1 MEYMINATAT
11 WLLSLVAYHSLL
23 QGRATHV
30 FSRSFL
36 LLTLIAGIILP
47 AIPLHTHTIAYILP
61 VSSNRDGATDGQ
73 TIDAATHAS
82 SLTDISVNTI
92 AIIWVAG
99 AVIMLTFVLIDIRKI
114 FHYYRHANQYLHNGW
129 TVIETGKQHP
139 PFSWGSYL
147 FIAAR
152 STYTHEEWHMI
163 LAHESRHRTLMHRA
177 DVLLLTSLRILL
189 WFHPLVHIYYHRL
202 RIVHELQA
210 DELDGINTE
219 RYAHF
224 LLEQS
229 LFIAAPYTGHSLT
242 GSPLA
247 TRLRML
253 GFRPAGS
260 ALLTRTVLL
269 LILSVSAGCFSGSHT
284 EVQHT
289 ADTAQ
294 PSSAEKTWIEA
305 RIQFLERNQQR
316 LSLWLMDGL
325 GPLLEQLEDGAYQ
338 IGTPA
343 MYIGRDGHLTPNT
356 LMQIRLV
363 NGPAAADSSG
373 HIPVSASIPK
383 ALQLRINSATA
394 QLINEA
400 PKLEIMYDNDTAKPY
415 ELKGQFFE
423 IRNHK
428 LITSI

>member
-11 WLLSLVAYHSLL
+11 WLLSLVAYHFLL
-23 QGRATHV
+23 HGRATYV

-61 VSSNRDGATDGQ
+61 VSSPISIATGGQ
-73 TIDAATHAS
+73 PITGTTHAS
-82 SLTDISVNTI
+82 PLTDISANPI

-99 AVIMLTFVLIDIRKI
+99 TVIMLAYVLRDIRKI
-114 FHYYRHANQYLHNGW
+114 FRYYRQANQYLHNEW

-152 STYTHEEWHMI
+152 SAYTHEEWHMI
-163 LAHESRHRTLMHRA
+163 LAHEAKHRTLMHRT

-189 WFHPLVHIYYHRL
+189 WFHPLVHIYYHQL
-202 RIVHELQA
+202 RTVHELQA
-210 DELDGINTE
+210 DELDGIDTK

-224 LLEQS
+224 LVEQS
-229 LFIAAPYTGHSLT
+229 LLMAAPYTGHSLA
-242 GSPLA
+242 GAPLA

-253 GFRPAGS
+253 GRRPAGS

-269 LILSVSAGCFSGSHT
+269 LVLSVSAGCFSGSHT
-284 EVQHT
+284 EVEHT
-289 ADTAQ
+289 ADIAQ
-294 PSSAEKTWIEA
+294 PSVAEKAWIEA

-316 LSLWLMDGL
+316 LSRWFIDGL
-325 GPLLEQLEDGAYQ
+325 APLLEQLEDGAYQ
-338 IGTPA
+338 IGTPT
-343 MYIGRDGHLTPNT
+343 MYIGRDGHLIPNT
-356 LMQIRLV
+356 LMQIRPV
-363 NGPAAADSSG
+363 NGPAAADSDG
-373 HIPVSASIPK
+373 NIPVTGSIAR
-383 ALQLRINSATA
+383 ALQLSINSTTT
-394 QLINEA
+394 QLITEA
-400 PKLEIMYDNDTAKPY
+400 PALEIMYDNDTAKPY
-415 ELKGQFFE
+415 ELKGLFFE

-428 LITSI
+428 LITSL